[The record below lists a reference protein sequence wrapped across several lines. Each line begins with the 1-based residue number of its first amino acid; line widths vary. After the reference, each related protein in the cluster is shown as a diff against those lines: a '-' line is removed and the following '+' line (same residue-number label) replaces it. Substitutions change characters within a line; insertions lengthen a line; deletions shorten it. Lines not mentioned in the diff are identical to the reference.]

1 MKQFSSSLNTK
12 SHFIAAQTAYNADWD
27 LFYQYQTEK
36 AYEPE
41 VKEYTGRT
49 ANSICRVES
58 ANVLNSYMNRPNAN
72 F

>member
-1 MKQFSSSLNTK
+1 MKQFSFSLNTK
-12 SHFIAAQTAYNADWD
+12 SHFIAAQTAYMADWD

-49 ANSICRVES
+49 ANSTRY
-58 ANVLNSYMNRPNAN
+58 L
-72 F
+72 